1 LGAGTQLWRAPS
13 SSGVRLCDLC
23 PQYLRDTTLN
33 HTECSTGT
41 EITVNGSRNAR
52 WPRLKK
58 LARTVMPQKQKEA
71 AATRPEAYADYWQV
85 RNHRAT
91 TPNGPN
97 RK

>member
-1 LGAGTQLWRAPS
+1 M
-13 SSGVRLCDLC
+13 
-23 PQYLRDTTLN
+23 
-33 HTECSTGT
+33 
-41 EITVNGSRNAR
+41 NGSRNAR

-71 AATRPEAYADYWQV
+71 AATRPEAYADYWRV